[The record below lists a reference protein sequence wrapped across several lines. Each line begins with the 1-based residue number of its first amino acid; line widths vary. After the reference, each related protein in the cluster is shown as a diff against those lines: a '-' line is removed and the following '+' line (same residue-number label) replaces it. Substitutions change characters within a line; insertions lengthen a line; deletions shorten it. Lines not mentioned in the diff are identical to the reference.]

1 MVKHERFP
9 AQRECASAELRGG
22 DRVHLEI
29 IAEVKVGFGA
39 WQKSRLNDVSLSGF
53 RIGWLPNGGHGTDVR
68 IRIPG
73 LEPLTALVR
82 WKDSTGMG
90 CEFTRPL
97 SVYVLE
103 HIARQCQR

>member
-1 MVKHERFP
+1 M
-9 AQRECASAELRGG
+9 RGG
-22 DRVHLEI
+22 DRVPLEI

-53 RIGWLPNGGHGTDVR
+53 RIGWLPNGGHGSEVR

-82 WKDSTGMG
+82 WKDTTGMG

-97 SVYVLE
+97 SVYVLD
-103 HIARQCQR
+103 HIARQCGR

>member
-1 MVKHERFP
+1 MPIEV
-9 AQRECASAELRGG
+9 
-22 DRVHLEI
+22 

-39 WQKSRLNDVSLSGF
+39 WQKSRLTDVSLSGF
-53 RIGWLPNGGHGTDVR
+53 RIGWLPNGGQGAEVR

-73 LEPLTALVR
+73 LEPLTAHVR
-82 WKDSTGMG
+82 WKDTTGMG

-103 HIARQCQR
+103 HIARQCGL

>member
-1 MVKHERFP
+1 MKHERFP
-9 AQRECASAELRGG
+9 APNECAAAESRGG
-22 DRVHLEI
+22 DRVSIDI
-29 IAEVKVGFGA
+29 IAEVKVGFGV

-53 RIGWLPNGGHGTDVR
+53 RIGWLPNGGSGSEVR

-82 WKDSTGMG
+82 WKDTTGMG